1 MTIIVE
7 SSISQ
12 YSTDAKT
19 IIDKASVLLGDV
31 AATRWTSAELL
42 GWLNDGQLELVIL
55 APAVNT
61 RNVALLLVAGVKQSL
76 PADGITLIDIPYNSG
91 SAGTTMGTVINHV
104 PKEIMLKRIPGW
116 TTTLPNSVVKH
127 FIYSNSDPLIFY
139 VYPPQPSVPK
149 YVECVYS
156 ARPVLITAATVGIKI
171 TICDFYQNA
180 LLDYVIY
187 RALSKDSEY
196 GNQDAKAM
204 AHYQLF
210 IQAASINAPPQA
222 PTPPQPK
229 QAA

>member
-1 MTIIVE
+1 MASV
-7 SSISQ
+7 
-12 YSTDAKT
+12 TDAKT
-19 IIDKASVLLGDV
+19 IIDKASILLGDV
-31 AATRWTSAELL
+31 TATRWTSTELL

-61 RNVALLLVAGVKQSL
+61 RNVALLLVAGVKQAL

-116 TTTLPNSVVKH
+116 TTTMASGTVKH
-127 FIYSNSDPLIFY
+127 YIYSANAPDIFY
-139 VYPPQPSVPK
+139 VYPPQPAAPK

-171 TICDFYQNA
+171 TIDDFYQNA
-180 LLDYVIY
+180 LLDYVLY

-210 IQAASINAPPQA
+210 TQAASINAPPQA

>member
-1 MTIIVE
+1 MASV
-7 SSISQ
+7 
-12 YSTDAKT
+12 TDAKT
-19 IIDKASVLLGDV
+19 IIDKASILLGDV
-31 AATRWTSAELL
+31 TPTRWLPSELL

-61 RNVALLLVAGVKQSL
+61 RNVALLLVAGVKQAL

-116 TTTLPNSVVKH
+116 TTTMASGTVKH
-127 FIYSNSDPLIFY
+127 YIYSANAPDIFY
-139 VYPPQPSVPK
+139 VYPPQPAAPK

-156 ARPVLITAATVGIKI
+156 ARPVLITAATDGIKI
-171 TICDFYQNA
+171 TIDDFYQNA
-180 LLDYVIY
+180 LLDYVLY